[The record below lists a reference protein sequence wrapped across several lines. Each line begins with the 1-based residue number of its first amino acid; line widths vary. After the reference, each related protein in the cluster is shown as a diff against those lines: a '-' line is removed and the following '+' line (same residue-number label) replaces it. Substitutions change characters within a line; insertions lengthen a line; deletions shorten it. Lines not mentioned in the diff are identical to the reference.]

1 MVSVFVLTSV
11 AVFLP
16 IIAALTNVRQSSDI
30 GVIDEMFKMPRE
42 QANESKD
49 LPSAW
54 VMEFEKPGVEEHAT
68 QMEHISCP
76 RGKTVSVPHSGVV
89 LEHKGYTALWCPNA
103 KIGTSTIFAV
113 IAKIFG
119 TGTDSDLDARSAGKQ
134 SSVSSLVAKGKEQA
148 LCNVH
153 FSFTFQRNPWDRV
166 RSAFL
171 DKVNRVVFV
180 PNKRNA
186 TFSDFLFAVGRS
198 HPGSMNAHWMPVSTR
213 CLTAGPEKY
222 TYNKLYKI
230 EEHFEES
237 IVEALHRIHI
247 DPHRTRQALKEV
259 GRQNVGGSDHSIDAR
274 LNAYK
279 DGTLRDII
287 QEIYR
292 DDIQVGN
299 YHFDK

>member
-1 MVSVFVLTSV
+1 MVSVFVLASV
-11 AVFLP
+11 AVLLP
-16 IIAALTNVRQSSDI
+16 IGAALTKSSSD
-30 GVIDEMFKMPRE
+30 EMSKMPRE
-42 QANESKD
+42 QAKD
-49 LPSAW
+49 PLGNW
-54 VMEFEKPGVEEHAT
+54 VMPFEKARGKRENAT
-68 QMEHISCP
+68 SAVLISCP
-76 RGKTVSVPHSGVV
+76 HGKTVVVPQSGVL
-89 LEHKGYTALWCPNA
+89 LEHKGYKALWCPNA
-103 KIGTSTIFAV
+103 KVGTSTVFSV

-119 TGTDSDLDARSAGKQ
+119 KGTGSNRDARSAGEQ
-134 SSVSSLVAKGKEQA
+134 LSVKSLIAKGKEQA
-148 LCNVH
+148 LCSVD

-166 RSAFL
+166 RSAFF

-186 TFSDFLFAVGRS
+186 TFSDFLLAVRGSRS
-198 HPGSMNAHWMPVSTR
+198 QSMNAHWMPVSTR
-213 CLTAGPEKY
+213 CLTAGPDKY
-222 TYNKLYKI
+222 MYTNLYKI